1 MDYALNYLRKYISHF
16 DSCWTLYTWKSL
28 VCLFDYFHLNFNENS
43 QKGKSVQSFERADEA
58 RTSWEKLYSSLWI
71 QS

>member
-16 DSCWTLYTWKSL
+16 DSCWTSYTWKSL
-28 VCLFDYFHLNFNENS
+28 VCLFDYSHLNFNEFS
-43 QKGKSVQSFERADEA
+43 QKGKSVQSFERTDET